1 MRVSIHLALLKGRGL
16 CTNVLPTNTRLRQ
29 LLFNV
34 AALRGGYDIED
45 GKTFASL
52 VTDLMAKE

>member
-1 MRVSIHLALLKGRGL
+1 M
-16 CTNVLPTNTRLRQ
+16 LPTNMRLRQ